1 MKAFLAHAPMITL
14 KTLKLPL
21 VPQAAV
27 TPKSLSSH
35 EGLHGHTG
43 MGYIGAL
50 MGAERVFLGPYPTF
64 TRSL

>member
-14 KTLKLPL
+14 KTLKPPL

-27 TPKSLSSH
+27 TPKSISSH

-43 MGYIGAL
+43 SDGLHGGIDG
-50 MGAERVFLGPYPTF
+50 G
-64 TRSL
+64 